1 MPTGKKFK
9 RVLIKFSGEVLAGEN
24 PFGID
29 QKTVDKVSDEIISLK
44 KYDLEIGLVFGGG
57 NIFRGLNA
65 SQDNNTD
72 RVKGDY
78 MGMLATVINALAVQ
92 ESLTRKG
99 VKARVMSAVSMPE
112 IAEPM
117 IVRDADEYL
126 NNNEIVI
133 FSAGTGRP
141 FFSTDTGAALRAAEI
156 GAGLM
161 IKGTKV
167 DGVYDKDPI
176 KYPNA
181 KFYKYLTYQKA
192 IEKKL
197 RVMDTTAFSLCQ
209 DNNIS
214 LVICN
219 MTIPGNVE
227 KVIAGEE
234 IGTLISGGNDDK
246 DILKDTENRMQKSIS
261 TQQVKLG
268 NIRTGR
274 ANPAMLDSI
283 TVDYYGAK
291 TPLKQLA
298 NVAAPDAR
306 LLVVQVF
313 DRNSVQAVDK
323 AIKSAD
329 IGLNPQVEGNLL
341 RLPVPQLNDDRRREF
356 IKFAHNIIEEGKVA
370 VRNIRRDSNGMLKE
384 MEKEND
390 ISEDDLHKGMDD
402 VQKLTDTYIKKLD
415 AMYKA
420 KEKDIME
427 E

>member
-1 MPTGKKFK
+1 
-9 RVLIKFSGEVLAGEN
+9 
-24 PFGID
+24 
-29 QKTVDKVSDEIISLK
+29 
-44 KYDLEIGLVFGGG
+44 
-57 NIFRGLNA
+57 
-65 SQDNNTD
+65 
-72 RVKGDY
+72 
-78 MGMLATVINALAVQ
+78 
-92 ESLTRKG
+92 
-99 VKARVMSAVSMPE
+99 
-112 IAEPM
+112 M
-117 IVRDADEYL
+117 I
-126 NNNEIVI
+126 
-133 FSAGTGRP
+133 
-141 FFSTDTGAALRAAEI
+141 
-156 GAGLM
+156 
-161 IKGTKV
+161 
-167 DGVYDKDPI
+167 
-176 KYPNA
+176 
-181 KFYKYLTYQKA
+181 
-192 IEKKL
+192 
-197 RVMDTTAFSLCQ
+197 
-209 DNNIS
+209 
-214 LVICN
+214 
-219 MTIPGNVE
+219 
-227 KVIAGEE
+227 
-234 IGTLISGGNDDK
+234 K